1 MKVTKLFTDG
11 KKRCVTLSYDDGVIQ
26 DIRLVKLM
34 NQYGLKGTFNLNTGL
49 QGQIKFR
56 DGIDNSRLDLKEYKS
71 LYKGHEISLHTEYHP
86 HLELLPYDRIV
97 EEIRVNRKK
106 LKKIFKL
113 KRIPGFAYPFGTYN
127 DVVLKTLK
135 DENVLYGRTVLS
147 TYAFDEPKDYLV
159 WNPTISHRDPKL
171 FKTLDIF
178 VHTEQELPVFY
189 LWGHSYEFENQNN
202 WEIIEKFAKMV
213 SEDNSI
219 AFLCNLDVVEYLQ
232 AMKKVE
238 ITEQTIVNPTDK
250 SLWFDVDGKI
260 IEVQANSTYTF

>member
-1 MKVTKLFTDG
+1 M
-11 KKRCVTLSYDDGVIQ
+11 
-26 DIRLVKLM
+26 
-34 NQYGLKGTFNLNTGL
+34 
-49 QGQIKFR
+49 
-56 DGIDNSRLDLKEYKS
+56 
-71 LYKGHEISLHTEYHP
+71 
-86 HLELLPYDRIV
+86 
-97 EEIRVNRKK
+97 
-106 LKKIFKL
+106 
-113 KRIPGFAYPFGTYN
+113 
-127 DVVLKTLK
+127 
-135 DENVLYGRTVLS
+135 
-147 TYAFDEPKDYLV
+147 V

-171 FKTLDIF
+171 FETLDIF

-202 WEIIEKFAKMV
+202 WEIIEKFAKMI

-250 SLWFDVDGKI
+250 SLWFDVDGKT